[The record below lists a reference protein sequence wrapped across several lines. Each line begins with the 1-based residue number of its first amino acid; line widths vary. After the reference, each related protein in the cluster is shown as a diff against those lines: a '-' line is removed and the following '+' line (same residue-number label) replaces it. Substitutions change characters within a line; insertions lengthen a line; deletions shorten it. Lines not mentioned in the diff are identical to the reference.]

1 MVMLQLAQ
9 IRVTLKP
16 HSSRFDGTRPDQQQ
30 QMSGLTNVALLQLW
44 LTTVYLCLK
53 QLLRAFLYFKYAF
66 HSSGPEPQRRKLATW
81 EPRHGMHY
89 QESGQVTIWTA
100 PED

>member
-30 QMSGLTNVALLQLW
+30 QMSGLTNVALLQL
-44 LTTVYLCLK
+44 
-53 QLLRAFLYFKYAF
+53 AMAN
-66 HSSGPEPQRRKLATW
+66 SSLPL
-81 EPRHGMHY
+81 
-89 QESGQVTIWTA
+89 S
-100 PED
+100 